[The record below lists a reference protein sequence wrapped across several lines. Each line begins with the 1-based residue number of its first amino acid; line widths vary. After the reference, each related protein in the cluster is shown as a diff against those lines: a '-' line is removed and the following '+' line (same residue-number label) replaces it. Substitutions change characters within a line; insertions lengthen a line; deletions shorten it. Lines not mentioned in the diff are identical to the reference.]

1 MDITPSADYCNAW
14 HALSLP
20 CLLNLLYI
28 NKCFLENLN
37 QFTPS
42 TKQRAL
48 LMFAAASRVKA
59 ARPYTASHHRMV
71 ACFREMFEIS
81 QPLFFPLFSLSH
93 QARRG
98 ENQLIPKLTT
108 QFYQNQRRF
117 SSYYH
122 VLLTDMATSSI
133 SSLLMTPSPSRSY
146 RWKVHSSFSSGLP
159 FTSTDNPNT
168 KSCTA
173 QRH

>member
-1 MDITPSADYCNAW
+1 M
-14 HALSLP
+14 
-20 CLLNLLYI
+20 LLG
-28 NKCFLENLN
+28 KLE
-37 QFTPS
+37 S
-42 TKQRAL
+42 VYTKH
-48 LMFAAASRVKA
+48 KA
-59 ARPYTASHHRMV
+59 AGITYVCSGIPCQSSAAILLV

-98 ENQLIPKLTT
+98 ENQLIPNLTA
-108 QFYQNQRRF
+108 QFYQRRF

-133 SSLLMTPSPSRSY
+133 SSLLITPSPSRSY

-159 FTSTDNPNT
+159 FTSTDSPNT

-173 QRH
+173 KRH

>member
-1 MDITPSADYCNAW
+1 M
-14 HALSLP
+14 
-20 CLLNLLYI
+20 LLG
-28 NKCFLENLN
+28 KLE
-37 QFTPS
+37 S
-42 TKQRAL
+42 VYTKH
-48 LMFAAASRVKA
+48 KA
-59 ARPYTASHHRMV
+59 AGITYVCSGIPCQSSAAILHHRVV

-98 ENQLIPKLTT
+98 ENQLIPNLTT
-108 QFYQNQRRF
+108 QFYQRRF
-117 SSYYH
+117 FSYYH

-173 QRH
+173 KRH

>member
-1 MDITPSADYCNAW
+1 MDITPCADYCNAW

-28 NKCFLENLN
+28 NKCFLETWISLH
-37 QFTPS
+37 QAQSSGHYLCLQRHPVS
-42 TKQRAL
+42 KQRGHT
-48 LMFAAASRVKA
+48 
-59 ARPYTASHHRMV
+59 TASHHRV
-71 ACFREMFEIS
+71 EACFREMFEIS

-98 ENQLIPKLTT
+98 ENQLIPNLTT
-108 QFYQNQRRF
+108 QFYQRRF

-122 VLLTDMATSSI
+122 VILTDMATSSI

-159 FTSTDNPNT
+159 FTSTDSPNT

>member
-59 ARPYTASHHRMV
+59 ARPYYCIT
-71 ACFREMFEIS
+71 S
-81 QPLFFPLFSLSH
+81 QN
-93 QARRG
+93 G
-98 ENQLIPKLTT
+98 G
-108 QFYQNQRRF
+108 
-117 SSYYH
+117 
-122 VLLTDMATSSI
+122 LLQGD
-133 SSLLMTPSPSRSY
+133 
-146 RWKVHSSFSSGLP
+146 V
-159 FTSTDNPNT
+159 
-168 KSCTA
+168 
-173 QRH
+173 

>member
-59 ARPYTASHHRMV
+59 AWPYCIT
-71 ACFREMFEIS
+71 CMFEIS

-98 ENQLIPKLTT
+98 ENQLIPDLTT
-108 QFYQNQRRF
+108 QFYQRRF
-117 SSYYH
+117 CSYYH

-133 SSLLMTPSPSRSY
+133 SSLLMTPSPSKSY

-159 FTSTDNPNT
+159 FTSTDSPNT

-173 QRH
+173 QRHWAGFGS